1 MARNEQL
8 IRQHKLLQI
17 LERSRFGYTLEEIR
31 DDLVAELGLTSLHIR
46 SVRRDLE
53 ALQAAGI
60 DVDAHEIG
68 RGRVWKLGPRFR
80 GSQRITASVTELLA
94 LSLGRD
100 LLYPLSGT
108 PFWIGIESF
117 WTKIKEGMPSAVWK
131 HYEKFR
137 QIMYVRGTP
146 AKSYR
151 KQEGI
156 IKTINRA
163 IQQHRVVRAEYQRVG
178 GTAPRVRNIE
188 PYGLVVYQSSL
199 YIVGAA
205 SEVQSAADRVRHW
218 KLDRFRKA
226 EALDE
231 YFTVPPEFDLDQ
243 HLGQSI
249 GIFSGG
255 KPRKFRIRVSA
266 YAARWVTEDPW
277 HPDQDVVNHKDGS
290 ATLTVRAA
298 HELEIIPR
306 VLALGAEAEVLSP
319 KSCRQALSVTLK
331 KMAQMYGD

>member
-1 MARNEQL
+1 MRPLA
-8 IRQHKLLQI
+8 IRRCTVCWRKQVI
-17 LERSRFGYTLEEIR
+17 TIPFASRPTRSWSAKSGIFSPVLWDG
-31 DDLVAELGLTSLHIR
+31 HC
-46 SVRRDLE
+46 
-53 ALQAAGI
+53 AGPGCF
-60 DVDAHEIG
+60 V
-68 RGRVWKLGPRFR
+68 
-80 GSQRITASVTELLA
+80 TASNTRRN
-94 LSLGRD
+94 LGISRVGWW
-100 LLYPLSGT
+100 PRLSG
-108 PFWIGIESF
+108 
-117 WTKIKEGMPSAVWK
+117 
-131 HYEKFR
+131 
-137 QIMYVRGTP
+137 
-146 AKSYR
+146 
-151 KQEGI
+151 
-156 IKTINRA
+156 
-163 IQQHRVVRAEYQRVG
+163 
-178 GTAPRVRNIE
+178 
-188 PYGLVVYQSSL
+188 
-199 YIVGAA
+199 
-205 SEVQSAADRVRHW
+205 ADRVRHW